1 MRLFKRFP
9 WLFIALGLVLIANN
23 VFKFAPAQ
31 VLQPPLSFI
40 IPILFIAIGAGFY
53 AIRFTQKGK

>member
-1 MRLFKRFP
+1 MRIFKRFP

-23 VFKFAPAQ
+23 VLKFAPAQ
-31 VLQPPLSFI
+31 VLQPPMSYI
-40 IPILFIAIGAGFY
+40 VPILFIVIGVGFY